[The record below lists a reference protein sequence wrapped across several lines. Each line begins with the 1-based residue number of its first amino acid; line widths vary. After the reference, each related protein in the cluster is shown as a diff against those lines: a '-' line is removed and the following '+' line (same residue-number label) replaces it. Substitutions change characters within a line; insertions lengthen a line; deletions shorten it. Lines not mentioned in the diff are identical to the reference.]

1 MGNAGKQRWRFAF
14 HWSPTHTKKHHQPQ
28 QQEKQQEQH
37 DLPPKEFLCPI
48 TGTLMFDPVIVSSG
62 HTFDRNSVEA
72 CLSLSF
78 TPSLPDGSSPDFST
92 LIPNLALKST
102 ILNHIFSS
110 SIRSKP
116 LDSQVVIKLVRE
128 MKRKTS
134 ATPVASELSRWPS
147 RLSSSSSIES
157 VTPATPLPLTTTT
170 RPSCYSSSSCSDAE
184 LSTPSEQDDNGII
197 AKLKSALVY
206 EQEEGVVTLRNIT
219 RTGESAR
226 GELCTPQLLSSMRSL
241 MASKYASVQ
250 VNCVAALV
258 NLSLEKSNK
267 VKIVRAG
274 IVPPLIDVLR
284 GGSSEAQ
291 EHAAGALFSL
301 SLDDQN
307 KTAIGVLGALQPL
320 VYTLRSDS
328 SRARSDSTLALYHL
342 TLVQSNRVKLVKL
355 GAVGVLLD
363 MVGSGRML
371 GRVLLVLGNL
381 ATSVEGRAA
390 MLNGGAVGC
399 FVDMLKKD
407 EFDSELTRESCVA
420 ALYGLSFGG
429 LRFKGLAK
437 EAGLEEVLQNVEQR
451 GTERAKAKARRILV
465 FMRVK
470 YEEEG
475 EEETVDWEELLNS
488 EEVNHTQ
495 L

>member
-1 MGNAGKQRWRFAF
+1 MGNGAKQRWRFSF
-14 HWSPTHTKKHHQPQ
+14 HWSPTHTKKPQ
-28 QQEKQQEQH
+28 NHKH
-37 DLPPKEFLCPI
+37 THPKEFLCPI
-48 TGTLMFDPVIVSSG
+48 TGTVMYDPVIVSSG

-78 TPSLPDGSSPDFST
+78 TPSLPDGSVPDFST

-102 ILNHIFSS
+102 ILNYIISS
-110 SIRSKP
+110 SFRSTP
-116 LDSQVVIKLVRE
+116 LDSQSVIQLVKE
-128 MKRKTS
+128 MKLKPTI
-134 ATPVASELSRWPS
+134 VVSELTLWPS
-147 RLSSSSSIES
+147 HVSSSSSLES
-157 VTPATPLPLTTTT
+157 VTPTTPLPLTTTT
-170 RPSCYSSSSCSDAE
+170 RPSCYSSSSSSDVETLTINPA
-184 LSTPSEQDDNGII
+184 SEHNENGII
-197 AKLKSALVY
+197 AKIKSALVY
-206 EQEEGVVTLRNIT
+206 EQEEGVVSLRNIT
-219 RTGESAR
+219 RLGESAR
-226 GELCTPQLLSSMRSL
+226 ADLCTPQLLSGMRSL
-241 MASKYASVQ
+241 ITSKYASVQ

-258 NLSLEKSNK
+258 NLSLEKTNK

-284 GGSSEAQ
+284 GGFPEAQ

-320 VYTLRSDS
+320 VHALRSDS

-342 TLVQSNRVKLVKL
+342 TLVESNRVKLVKL
-355 GAVGVLLD
+355 GGVVVLLD
-363 MVGSGRML
+363 MVGSGYMSA
-371 GRVLLVLGNL
+371 RVLLVLGNL
-381 ATSVEGRAA
+381 AASVEGRAA

-399 FVDMLKKD
+399 FVDMLKRD

-437 EAGLEEVLQNVEQR
+437 EAGVEEVLQNVEEG
-451 GTERAKAKARRILV
+451 GTERAKAKARRILA
-465 FMRVK
+465 FMRVR

-488 EEVNHTQ
+488 EEGSRKQ

>member
-1 MGNAGKQRWRFAF
+1 MGNGAKQRWRFSF
-14 HWSPTHTKKHHQPQ
+14 HWSPTHTKKPQHQ
-28 QQEKQQEQH
+28 KH
-37 DLPPKEFLCPI
+37 LPPKEFLCPI
-48 TGTLMFDPVIVSSG
+48 TRTLMYDPVIVSSG
-62 HTFDRNSVEA
+62 HTFDRNSIEA

-78 TPSLPDGSSPDFST
+78 SPTLPDGSVPDFT
-92 LIPNLALKST
+92 NIIPNLALKST
-102 ILNHIFSS
+102 ILNYIMSS
-110 SIRSKP
+110 SFRSKP
-116 LDSQVVIKLVRE
+116 LDSQSVIELVKE
-128 MKRKTS
+128 MKLKIST
-134 ATPVASELSRWPS
+134 TTIASELTRWPS
-147 RLSSSSSIES
+147 HLSSTSSLES
-157 VTPATPLPLTTTT
+157 VTPTTPLPLTTTT
-170 RPSCYSSSSCSDAE
+170 RPSCYSSSSSSDVE
-184 LSTPSEQDDNGII
+184 TLTPNPTSEHNENGII
-197 AKLKSALVY
+197 AKIKSSLVH
-206 EQEEGVVTLRNIT
+206 EQEEGVVSLRNIT
-219 RTGESAR
+219 RIGESAR
-226 GELCTPQLLSSMRSL
+226 ADLCTPQLLSGIRSL
-241 MASKYASVQ
+241 ITSKYASVQ

-258 NLSLEKSNK
+258 NLSLEKTNK

-284 GGSSEAQ
+284 GGFPEAQ

-320 VYTLRSDS
+320 VHALRSDS

-342 TLVQSNRVKLVKL
+342 TLVESNRVKLVKL
-355 GAVGVLLD
+355 GGVVVLLD
-363 MVGSGRML
+363 MVGSGYMSA
-371 GRVLLVLGNL
+371 RVLLVLGNL
-381 ATSVEGRAA
+381 AASVEGRAA

-399 FVDMLKKD
+399 FVDMLKRD

-437 EAGLEEVLQNVEQR
+437 EAGVEEVLQNVEER
-451 GTERAKAKARRILV
+451 GTARAKAKARRILA

-488 EEVNHTQ
+488 EEASRTH